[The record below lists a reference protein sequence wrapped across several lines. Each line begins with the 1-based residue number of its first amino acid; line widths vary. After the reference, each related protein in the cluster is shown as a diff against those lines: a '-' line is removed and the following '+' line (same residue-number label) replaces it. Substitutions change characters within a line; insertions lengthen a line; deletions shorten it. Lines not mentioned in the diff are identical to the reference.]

1 VSAKP
6 IRLLANAVDV
16 VDILAEKG
24 PMTPAQIAEIAGIP
38 RSSVYRLVE
47 GLNEINF
54 TETRE
59 DSTVTLSKRWLHLAD
74 SSRAGMR
81 EWAAAGPVLSM
92 VAETTGQTSFLTVPR
107 GDEGVCIDWS
117 MGRGIGLLALKP
129 GRSLPLYVG
138 AAGRVILAY
147 GSEDRY
153 DYLQRAPFPELTPK
167 TLVTAEE
174 LRADIETT
182 LRQRY
187 VFSDEDVT
195 IGIAAIGVPLFSA
208 EDEFRGC
215 LSIGGLADE
224 LSARAQEHLA
234 VLQRGAAQLSGSE

>member
-1 VSAKP
+1 MSAKP

-16 VDILAEKG
+16 VDILAEQG
-24 PMTPAQIAEIAGIP
+24 PMTPAQIAESAGIP
-38 RSSVYRLVE
+38 RSSIYRLVE

-59 DSTVTLSKRWLHLAD
+59 DSTVALSKRWLHLAD
-74 SSRAGMR
+74 SARAGMR

-107 GDEGVCIDWS
+107 GDEGVCIDWA

-129 GRSLPLYVG
+129 GRSLPLYAG

-147 GSEDRY
+147 GSEDRH
-153 DYLQRAPFPELTPK
+153 DYLQHAPFPALTPK

-187 VFSDEDVT
+187 AYSDEDVT
-195 IGIAAIGVPLFSA
+195 MGIAALGVPLFSA

-224 LSARAQEHLA
+224 LSARAGEHLA